1 MLVLNGGRFTSGLSR
16 FYDQHPRFTEPTAK
30 VYVKIAV
37 AGFDVPLLAQV
48 DTGAA
53 YSTLET
59 QVAEALGMLDLKE
72 HPTRIST
79 RLGAIGGQLV
89 SLPITLIADV
99 GESLDLEA
107 TFFISREWTGATF
120 LGYTGLLD
128 RLRIALDAPANA
140 FHFGDGDLAG

>member
-1 MLVLNGGRFTSGLSR
+1 MLVLNGDGFTSGLAR

-30 VYVKIAV
+30 VYVKVTV
-37 AGFDVPLLAQV
+37 AGYAVPVLAQV

-59 QVAEALGMLDLKE
+59 QVAEGLGLLDLRG

-89 SLPITLIADV
+89 SLPLTLIADV

-107 TFFISREWTGATF
+107 TFFISRDWTGATF

-128 RLRIALDAPANA
+128 RLRLALDSPANL
-140 FHFGDGDLAG
+140 FHFGDGIVS